1 MDFASVQLVSVFIQF
16 IPEQNVLIPER
27 NGVVPERNGLFVQRN
42 ALLLERNELIPE
54 QNALISAQ
62 NSLVPEGSAV
72 IPKGSA
78 VIPKGKGVI
87 RTKKNVYDGPCHSD
101 TEDDMKSQS
110 LGETLSGSGLMVAGL
125 KVNIDKL
132 KRRGLDEDFVA
143 SLEGLNKTVGE
154 LNAEQEALKSR
165 LKEKTAQIDEAVA
178 SLKDKLSEARKVIKL
193 ELPQTG
199 WKEFGITDVR

>member
-1 MDFASVQLVSVFIQF
+1 
-16 IPEQNVLIPER
+16 
-27 NGVVPERNGLFVQRN
+27 
-42 ALLLERNELIPE
+42 
-54 QNALISAQ
+54 
-62 NSLVPEGSAV
+62 
-72 IPKGSA
+72 
-78 VIPKGKGVI
+78 
-87 RTKKNVYDGPCHSD
+87 
-101 TEDDMKSQS
+101 MKSQS
-110 LGETLSGSGLMVAGL
+110 LGETLTGAGLMVAGL
-125 KVNIDKL
+125 KGNIDKL
-132 KRRGLDEDFVA
+132 KRRGLDEGFVA

>member
-1 MDFASVQLVSVFIQF
+1 MLVLERRDLIHD
-16 IPEQNVLIPER
+16 QNV
-27 NGVVPERNGLFVQRN
+27 
-42 ALLLERNELIPE
+42 
-54 QNALISAQ
+54 LISAQ
-62 NSLVPEGSAV
+62 NGLVPERSAV
-72 IPKGSA
+72 IPEEN
-78 VIPKGKGVI
+78 GVI
-87 RTKKNVYDGPCHSD
+87 RTKKNVYDGPCHSN
-101 TEDDMKSQS
+101 TEDDMGS
-110 LGETLSGSGLMVAGL
+110 LSLAETLAGSGLMVAGL

-132 KRRGLDEDFVA
+132 KRRGLDEGFVA
-143 SLEGLNKTVGE
+143 SLESLNKTIGE